1 MAAEALKAGQPR
13 EKLASKAVS
22 MAELI
27 RLGERHPPRV
37 GVIGC
42 GDWGANH
49 VRTLAGLGV
58 LAAVADNDA
67 AKAGRLAAE
76 HDCRAMRPEELI
88 AAPDIDALVLALP
101 AELHAATA
109 LKVIEA
115 GKHVLVEKPMALEI
129 DGARAVVAAARER
142 GVVAMTGHVL
152 RFHPAFEALE
162 RLVRD
167 GALGRIRYVYSTRIG
182 LGKFFTNTDALWDIA
197 PHDLSLLLAI
207 TGEPPETVHLEGAA
221 MITEAPDFAHLHM
234 TFASGARS
242 HTFISRLAPHRERKF
257 TVIGDAAMAVVDDLQ
272 PHDRKLA
279 LYNHKVWNDGDGIR
293 FESAEPHYIDLPQ
306 TLPLTAELQHFID
319 CITTGRTPR
328 ASVAEGL
335 EVLEVLARAET
346 QKERI
351 SPNYA
356 AMAKAGE

>member
-1 MAAEALKAGQPR
+1 MTN
-13 EKLASKAVS
+13 
-22 MAELI
+22 LI
-27 RLGERHPPRV
+27 RLGERQEPRV

-42 GDWGANH
+42 GDWGSNH
-49 VRTLAGLGV
+49 VRTLAGLGA
-58 LAAVADNDA
+58 LEAVADNDA
-67 AKAGRLAAE
+67 GRMARLAGE
-76 HDCRAMRPEELI
+76 HGCRTMSPEQLV
-88 AAPDIDALVLALP
+88 AAPDIDAVVLALP
-101 AELHAATA
+101 AELHARTA
-109 LKVIEA
+109 IAAIEA
-115 GKHVLVEKPMALEI
+115 GKHVLVEKPMALRIE
-129 DGARAVVAAARER
+129 DARAIVEAARAR

-162 RLVRD
+162 RLVRE

-207 TGEPPETVHLEGAA
+207 TGEAPETVHLEGAA

-272 PHDRKLA
+272 PPEKKLA
-279 LYNHKVWNDGDGIR
+279 VYNHKVWNDGDGIR
-293 FESAEPHYIDLPQ
+293 FESAEPHYVELPQ
-306 TLPLTAELQHFID
+306 TLPLTSELEHFLDSIRS
-319 CITTGRTPR
+319 GRTPR